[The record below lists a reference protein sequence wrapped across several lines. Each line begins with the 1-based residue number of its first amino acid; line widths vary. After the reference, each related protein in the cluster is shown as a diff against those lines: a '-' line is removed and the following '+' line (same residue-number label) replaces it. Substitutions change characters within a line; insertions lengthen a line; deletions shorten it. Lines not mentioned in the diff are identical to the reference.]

1 MTGQFFRFYHREV
14 LRAVQR
20 TSSSLRDSEQAIV
33 DLELKEE
40 APQALEQCHH
50 RDIIASYIEAVK
62 SIADSSSRSEDEP
75 NQQVLTSMKT

>member
-1 MTGQFFRFYHREV
+1 MTGQLFRFYHREV

-20 TSSSLRDSEQAIV
+20 ASSSLGDSDQAVV

-40 APQALEQCHH
+40 ELHARQECHH

-62 SIADSSSRSEDEP
+62 SIANSSSRSEDEP